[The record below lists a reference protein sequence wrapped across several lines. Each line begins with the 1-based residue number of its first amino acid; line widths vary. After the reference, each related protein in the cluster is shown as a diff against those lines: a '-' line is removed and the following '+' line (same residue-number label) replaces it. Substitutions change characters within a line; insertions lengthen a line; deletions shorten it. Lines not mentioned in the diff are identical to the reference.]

1 MQDGGDSLNSPGFD
15 QTKIFME
22 MVIEWLQFKVPQ
34 EKWEA
39 FLERDEEV
47 WTQGLKQYPGFL
59 GKETWIDP
67 QKEEIV
73 LVIRWETRQQWKS
86 IPQDEI
92 DALDRRMGDL
102 RMPIVNSYEYQV
114 RKFLH

>member
-1 MQDGGDSLNSPGFD
+1 
-15 QTKIFME
+15 
-22 MVIEWLQFKVPQ
+22 MVIEWLQLKVPR

-39 FLERDEEV
+39 FLKRDEEV
-47 WTQGLKQYPGFL
+47 WTQGLKRYPGFI

-73 LVIRWETRQQWKS
+73 LVIRWETREQWKS
-86 IPQDEI
+86 IPLEDLE
-92 DALDRRMGDL
+92 ALDRQMGDL
-102 RMPIVNSYEYQV
+102 QMPIVNSYEYQV

>member
-1 MQDGGDSLNSPGFD
+1 
-15 QTKIFME
+15 

-34 EKWEA
+34 DKWDA
-39 FLERDEEV
+39 FLQRDEEV
-47 WTQGLKQYPGFL
+47 WTKGLKQYPGFI

-67 QKEEIV
+67 KKEEIV

-86 IPQDEI
+86 IPQAEL

-102 RMPIVNSYEYQV
+102 RMQIVKSYEYQV